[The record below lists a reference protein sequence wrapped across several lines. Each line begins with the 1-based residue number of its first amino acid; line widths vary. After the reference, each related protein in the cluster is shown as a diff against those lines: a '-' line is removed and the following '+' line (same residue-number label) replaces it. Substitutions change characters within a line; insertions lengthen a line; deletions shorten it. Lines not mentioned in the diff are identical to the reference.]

1 MVKKKS
7 NVYLVHGED
16 VPLGVVA
23 VLFHVFVLV
32 AALHAVGMSLQEGVE
47 NSMHPAV
54 RVRVRS
60 DSGAAGIDVGLC
72 ERIHAEVVILERE

>member
-1 MVKKKS
+1 MWFLS
-7 NVYLVHGED
+7 DCARED
-16 VPLGVVA
+16 VPLGVVT

-32 AALHAVGMSLQEGVE
+32 AALHAVGVSLLEGVE
-47 NSMHPAV
+47 DAMHPAV

-60 DSGAAGIDVGLC
+60 DSGAAGIDAGLC